1 MIENPRELG
10 FYRHPPPVL
19 SGFVKHI
26 AFEID
31 GATHHAAAQAG
42 VLKYLPDNGP
52 KLIIGARTAD

>member
-1 MIENPRELG
+1 MIENPREVG

-26 AFEID
+26 GFEID

-42 VLKYLPDNGP
+42 VLNCLPDNGP
-52 KLIIGARTAD
+52 RLIIGE